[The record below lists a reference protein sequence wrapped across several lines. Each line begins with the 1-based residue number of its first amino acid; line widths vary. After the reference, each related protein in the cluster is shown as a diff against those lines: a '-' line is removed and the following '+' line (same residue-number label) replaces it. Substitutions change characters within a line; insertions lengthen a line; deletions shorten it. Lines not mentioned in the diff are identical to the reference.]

1 MVFLIFQMSK
11 IKMITDFNTVAD
23 FEANKKFL
31 NEGVP
36 VYIAETGNILMKF
49 EDSWVDVE
57 LIRDEVHHAKD

>member
-1 MVFLIFQMSK
+1 
-11 IKMITDFNTVAD
+11 MITDFNTVAD